1 MAHESTPHEQVGH
14 VMSFRVLLAVWIAL
28 MFLTYVTVAATTF
41 NLGEFNLMLAMG
53 IATLK
58 ASLVLLFF
66 MHLVYDRPF
75 NAVIF
80 ICSLCF
86 VMLFV
91 ILAMVDTAHY
101 QNTLIPGYAPAMA
114 PE

>member
-1 MAHESTPHEQVGH
+1 
-14 VMSFRVLLAVWIAL
+14 
-28 MFLTYVTVAATTF
+28 
-41 NLGEFNLMLAMG
+41 
-53 IATLK
+53 
-58 ASLVLLFF
+58 VLLFF